1 MRKKKI
7 VDFKF
12 LFLIAT
18 VCFLLSLL
26 LFFIFDAP
34 SSTMDPTDISI
45 NKEIGSQELEKLKR
59 GGMTNEDLE
68 KLLRDYDKE
77 RRK

>member
-1 MRKKKI
+1 MRKRKI

-26 LFFIFDAP
+26 FFFIFDIP
-34 SSTMDPTDISI
+34 SSTMNPTDISI
-45 NKEIGSQELEKLKR
+45 DKEIGSQELEKLKR

-68 KLLRDYDKE
+68 KLLSDYVKT
-77 RRK
+77 RKK